1 MKTTKM
7 WLLAILFLAFAAVS
21 CDNTEDDPINEAQVL
36 AEYLESPDGGGD
48 YANTAMGAYVT
59 AEGVKS
65 LMPVANGVYIV
76 DIREE
81 AHYAGGHI
89 EGAVNIPAADV
100 LAHLDGMDVS
110 DYDKV
115 AIVCY
120 SGQTAA
126 WLNNILR
133 ISGYDNAYS
142 MKWGMTSW
150 HADFDK
156 WSGKTSNMY
165 ATQFKTEAYPKGAE
179 GSLPALNT
187 GETEGEAI
195 LDARIDVVLAE
206 GFGAAAITAA
216 DVYANLDNYYIV
228 NYWSDAHYSDP
239 GHIEGAMQFTPKE
252 SMALDL
258 DLKSLPTDKTIVVY
272 CYTGQTSANL
282 ASYLRVLGYDAKS
295 LKFGANS
302 MIYDEM
308 PAAKWNA
315 ETQIMGYD
323 YIAPAPAK

>member
-1 MKTTKM
+1 MKTTKIWM
-7 WLLAILFLAFAAVS
+7 LAILFLAFAATS
-21 CDNTEDDPINEAQVL
+21 CSDDEDPVNEAQVL

-48 YANTAMGAYVT
+48 YANTAMGAYVS
-59 AEGVKS
+59 AEGVKT
-65 LMPVANGVYIV
+65 LMATGGVYIV
-76 DIREE
+76 DIR
-81 AHYAGGHI
+81 AAADFAKGHI
-89 EGAVNIPAADV
+89 EGANNVPAADV

-110 DYDKV
+110 GYDKV

-156 WSGKTSNMY
+156 WSSNTSNF
-165 ATQFKTEAYPKGAE
+165 ATAFFTTDAFPKGEA
-179 GSLPALNT
+179 GNLPSLST

-195 LDARIDVVLAE
+195 MDARIDVVLAE

-216 DVYANLDNYYIV
+216 AVYESLDDYYIV
-228 NYWSDAHYSDP
+228 NYWSDAHYMDP
-239 GHIEGAMQFTPKE
+239 GHIDGAMQYTPKE
-252 SMALDL
+252 SMALDM
-258 DLKSLPTDKTIVVY
+258 DLKTLPTDKTIVVY

-282 ASYLRVLGYDAKS
+282 ASYLRVMGYDAKS

-302 MIYDEM
+302 MIYDNM
-308 PAAKWNA
+308 PAAQWNA

-323 YIAPAPAK
+323 YVAN